1 MAKTASVCVPN
12 IGPRERRKRL
22 YAGFIH
28 LGIAIVTLA
37 IMMATGTS
45 RGYRLLLFLPLWA
58 AGVGVF
64 QYLEKT

>member
-1 MAKTASVCVPN
+1 MAKTESVCVPN
-12 IGPRERRKRL
+12 IGPGERRKRL
-22 YAGFIH
+22 YAGFVY
-28 LGIAIVTLA
+28 LGIAIIA
-37 IMMATGTS
+37 FMIMVVTGTS

>member
-1 MAKTASVCVPN
+1 MVREVCVPN

-22 YAGFIH
+22 YAGFGY
-28 LGIAIVTLA
+28 LGLAIVALA
-37 IMMATGTS
+37 IMTATGTS

>member
-1 MAKTASVCVPN
+1 MVAEVCVPN

-22 YAGFIH
+22 YAGFVY
-28 LGIAIVTLA
+28 LGVAIIALV

-45 RGYRLLLFLPLWA
+45 RAYRLLLFLPFWA
-58 AGVGVF
+58 AGTGVF